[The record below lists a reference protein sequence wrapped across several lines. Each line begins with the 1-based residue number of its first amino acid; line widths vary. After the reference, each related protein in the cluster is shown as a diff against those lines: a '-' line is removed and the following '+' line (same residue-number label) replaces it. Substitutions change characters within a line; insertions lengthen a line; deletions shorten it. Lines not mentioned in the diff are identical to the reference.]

1 MLSEERKL
9 LIQHRAF
16 KEALKN
22 YTKAYN
28 KWQNNSNMPTLN
40 NSPNVWNAWY
50 AREARIEAEINRKR
64 AIVRRIGNKIGLRA
78 YRNINPYPRNE
89 EGYKTF
95 QKRFYM
101 RPVVHQWIY
110 LWGLGRIRR
119 RYPAA

>member
-22 YTKAYN
+22 YTSAYN
-28 KWQNNSNMPTLN
+28 KWHNNLNIPTLN
-40 NSPNVWNAWY
+40 SSPNAWNAWY
-50 AREARIEAEINRKR
+50 AKEARNKAEINRKK

-78 YRNINPYPRNE
+78 YRPNNPYPRNQ

-101 RPVVHQWIY
+101 RPVWNQWIY
-110 LWGLGRIRR
+110 LMGLGRIRR
-119 RYPAA
+119 RY